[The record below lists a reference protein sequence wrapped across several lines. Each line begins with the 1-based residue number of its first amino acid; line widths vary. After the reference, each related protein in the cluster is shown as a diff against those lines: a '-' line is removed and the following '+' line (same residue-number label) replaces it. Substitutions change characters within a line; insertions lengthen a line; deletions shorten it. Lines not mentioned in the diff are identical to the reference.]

1 MNSMYTD
8 IRIRKV
14 KNVAMHLLM
23 VILTLIAVTPL
34 ISIVGYIAIK
44 GYRVINWEFLTSL
57 PAPPTMDGGGIGPA
71 IVGTVKLVGLA
82 SLMGIPTG
90 ILTAIYLNEYGKSG
104 AFASSV
110 RFVIDVLIGT
120 PSIVIGIA
128 AFLFVV
134 RPMGHFSLF
143 AGSVALAIMIAPI
156 VARATEE
163 ILRLVPDTLR
173 EASYALGVP
182 KWRTIVSV
190 VIPYATKGIVTGLM
204 LGVARIAGE
213 TAPLIMT
220 AFGSQFWNKSIF
232 EPTSSL
238 PKLIYSYSTTPYQN
252 WIDKAWGAA
261 LVLIFMVLMLNI
273 IARVLTRGK
282 YSRLG

>member
-1 MNSMYTD
+1 MNRLYTD
-8 IRIRKV
+8 IRVRKT
-14 KNVAMHLLM
+14 KNIAMHAVM
-23 VILTLIAVTPL
+23 VMLTLIAVTPL
-34 ISIVGYIAIK
+34 VSIIGYVVMK
-44 GYRVINWEFLTSL
+44 GYHVINWEFLTAL
-57 PAPPTMDGGGIGPA
+57 PTPPTIEGGGIGPA
-71 IVGTVKLVGLA
+71 IVGTLKLVGIA

-90 ILTAIYLNEYGKSG
+90 ILTAIYLNEYGNGSS
-104 AFASSV
+104 FASAV
-110 RFVIDVLIGT
+110 RFVIDVLLGT
-120 PSIVIGIA
+120 PSIVVGIA
-128 AFLFVV
+128 AFLLVV

-143 AGSVALAIMIAPI
+143 AGSVALAIMIVPI

-173 EASYALGVP
+173 EAAYGLGVP
-182 KWRTIVSV
+182 KWRTIISV
-190 VIPYATKGIVTGLM
+190 VIPYASKGIVTGVM

-238 PKLIYSYSTTPYQN
+238 PKLIYSYSTTPYQQ

-273 IARVLTRGK
+273 IARIMTRG
-282 YSRLG
+282 RFQNLN